1 LYRIIEL
8 SGIIEKLKDFQTKYF
23 ETQEL
28 LEQKK
33 KEYEGSRYKYSQ
45 QIDEKKLTI
54 VYLTNEKIEFL
65 SRIKYY
71 ENKIEDMK
79 KAQEE
84 DRISD
89 ININTQFKLLR
100 QTINEQ
106 SENIAMLSN
115 EVEDWR
121 VIASKM
127 KKNFNDEHKENIGLG
142 IKISKLVDE
151 INLLKTQKRVV

>member
-106 SENIAMLSN
+106 SENIAMLSY
-115 EVEDWR
+115 EVED
-121 VIASKM
+121 
-127 KKNFNDEHKENIGLG
+127 
-142 IKISKLVDE
+142 
-151 INLLKTQKRVV
+151 